1 MSSLSIPVWALFGF
15 AVWTLLLL
23 FATVGVY
30 RWSRIL
36 SGRASVREWTAE
48 TSGDG
53 WYPRAMRA
61 HANCVENLPVF
72 AAIVFVATQAQVDSL
87 TVNAAALGVLAGR
100 VAQSIVHVGFR
111 QTEFVAVLRFS
122 LFLIQALGMLVIAG
136 ITLINVIR

>member
-1 MSSLSIPVWALFGF
+1 MSSLSIPLWALFGF

-48 TSGDG
+48 VSGDG

-72 AAIVFVATQAQVDSL
+72 AVIVFITTQAGVESS
-87 TVNAAALGVLAGR
+87 TVAVAALIVLVGR

-122 LFLIQALGMLVIAG
+122 LFFIQVLGMLVLAG
-136 ITLINVIR
+136 IVLIELI